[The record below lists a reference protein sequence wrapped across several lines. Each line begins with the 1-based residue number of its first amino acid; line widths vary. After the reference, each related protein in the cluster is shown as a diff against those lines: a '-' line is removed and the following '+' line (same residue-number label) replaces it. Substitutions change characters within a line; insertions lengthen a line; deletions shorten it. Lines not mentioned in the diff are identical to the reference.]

1 MCDSNNSV
9 SIFYKSNA
17 NNFSKTRVFPWPG
30 TRKFLDSVSS
40 NSKILDIGCG
50 NGRNMFYRD
59 DLDIHGLELSDE
71 LCKIVS
77 SKGGKVTNGNM
88 TSLPFPDNSFDHLIC
103 VAVYHHLNNNAD
115 RKNAL
120 NEMYR
125 VLKPGGKVF
134 IQVWAMEQ
142 PINSRRKF
150 TKRDEFVPWINKDGT
165 TLQRYYRIYPKGEL
179 EKEINQLES
188 RFNIDSIEYEEG
200 NWINILEK

>member
-142 PINSRRKF
+142 LLPKPGGNATNIYLPLP
-150 TKRDEFVPWINKDGT
+150 THLYIYIYIYTERD
-165 TLQRYYRIYPKGEL
+165 
-179 EKEINQLES
+179 
-188 RFNIDSIEYEEG
+188 IDIDVD
-200 NWINILEK
+200 I